1 MTRRIAGAGVRK
13 QKQHLVYYSMKHPD
27 KRPKGRRLKR
37 LRESCYA
44 KMDRRLDRLRSG
56 LNEYILDVARLRM
69 PKVRMSVPDCPM
81 MRYK

>member
-1 MTRRIAGAGVRK
+1 MKQTRVSVQLDRMWKRKGLHEVKRIQKTNGA
-13 QKQHLVYYSMKHPD
+13 M
-27 KRPKGRRLKR
+27 
-37 LRESCYA
+37 RESLYA

-56 LNEYILDVARLRM
+56 LKEYTLDVLRLRM